1 MAVGR
6 VNGVAAVSLV
16 VLMVLGSLTLWLA
29 VPVAWLWLASHI
41 DESLDASLKAYG
53 AIAVGVPITMLA
65 LFWVLRRLD
74 LAHQRIIGSEH
85 DRRLAPA
92 RRRAVTISVGK
103 PAWARYSRRTS
114 SNPSSPNT
122 GAASTPRQL
131 AVTLIPRA

>member
-1 MAVGR
+1 MGR

-92 RRRAVTISVGK
+92 WRRSLSEERDLHAPTSALDVILAGTAIAAVLALGVWFFFFAG
-103 PAWARYSRRTS
+103 S
-114 SNPSSPNT
+114 SLP
-122 GAASTPRQL
+122 GAA
-131 AVTLIPRA
+131 